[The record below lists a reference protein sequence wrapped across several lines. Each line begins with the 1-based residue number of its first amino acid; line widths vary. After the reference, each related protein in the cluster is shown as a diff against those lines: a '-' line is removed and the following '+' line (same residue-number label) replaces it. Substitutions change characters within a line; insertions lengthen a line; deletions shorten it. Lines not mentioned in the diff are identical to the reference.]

1 MVHLVVI
8 NHAQRNHDYPLKH
21 CFETPEFRDFGVAE
35 IGPPD
40 PEIGRISRSDPR
52 ILRSWDLGIGRI
64 PASPASVASRGILY
78 RLSWG
83 QRLWASAP

>member
-40 PEIGRISRSDPR
+40 LEIGRISRSDPR
-52 ILRSWDLGIGRI
+52 ILRSGPSAGSG
-64 PASPASVASRGILY
+64 PSSAGVASQHTMEIKDVPDDY
-78 RLSWG
+78 
-83 QRLWASAP
+83 